1 MLKHSEIIKKL
12 SVKQKISLLTD
23 IRGFAS
29 PSVNEM
35 GVPYVSLDNLSTLV
49 AGAEGLTPS
58 RLAQSWDTEL
68 VRSLS
73 SLAVGNSDSNLFVT
87 PSPKISLDPYKESL
101 SEDTYLSAMMG
112 KAFMQGVIEGGS
124 SPVLG

>member
-35 GVPYVSLDNLSTLV
+35 GVPYVSLDNLSALV

-68 VRSLS
+68 VRS
-73 SLAVGNSDSNLFVT
+73 
-87 PSPKISLDPYKESL
+87 
-101 SEDTYLSAMMG
+101 
-112 KAFMQGVIEGGS
+112 
-124 SPVLG
+124 